1 MAKKTIADKQADK
14 QKKQKKILLLL
25 APVLLALVAIQGPK
39 LLGGSD
45 TPAAAD
51 TTATGT
57 TDGTATPAA
66 GTPST
71 TIPASVPVTGP
82 KTVLIGVPVGTGT
95 PAKPGDGQLASFSLF
110 KAHDP
115 FIQFGKAAGVGA
127 NGGGGASASPAPKP
141 GALPPGDGDPGTG
154 ILTPTVSGGGPSI
167 GAFGYATILVN
178 GVEEALQV
186 KQPFPTDDPTFVLVA
201 LAKKQARLGIAGG
214 RLTKGKTVLVA
225 MNKPLTLVNTATGA
239 RYRITLVYTGA
250 APEEKAEFDTTAATA
265 K

>member
-14 QKKQKKILLLL
+14 QRKQKKLLLLL

-45 TPAAAD
+45 TSAAAD

-115 FIQFGKAAGVGA
+115 FVQFGKAAAAAAG
-127 NGGGGASASPAPKP
+127 NGGASTSPAPKP
-141 GALPPGDGDPGTG
+141 GALPPSGGDPGTG
-154 ILTPTVSGGGPSI
+154 ILTPTVSGEGPSTA
-167 GAFGYATILVN
+167 GFAYATILVN

-225 MNKPLTLVNTATGA
+225 LNKPLTLVNTATGA